1 MGIPTSAEGR
11 FRALKIRNLLSTGD
25 RFHDAMKREIGLGDC
40 LMYVNIYRYVY
51 LCTVYITWQNIERV
65 FPKEP
70 FSLRNAW
77 RNRKCFAILLLGPWT
92 TTKLS
97 HFYPTRPSSPQNKVK
112 RNKNNP
118 GNSRLFFCHH
128 FVFPKSEWTFL
139 FFPPMNRSWFFLP
152 GSKSHEP
159 SPPTCCRKAS
169 SLDTC
174 PARFHS
180 KRATANDQ
188 HA

>member
-1 MGIPTSAEGR
+1 MKDCGFTTMLTHSPHMDPRGNGNTHVRGRQISSAQDTD
-11 FRALKIRNLLSTGD
+11 LLSTGD

-40 LMYVNIYRYVY
+40 LMYVNIYIYRYVY

-97 HFYPTRPSSPQNKVK
+97 HFIRQGQVHHRIKSKETKTIQETHDFFFATI
-112 RNKNNP
+112 
-118 GNSRLFFCHH
+118 LF
-128 FVFPKSEWTFL
+128 S
-139 FFPPMNRSWFFLP
+139 
-152 GSKSHEP
+152 
-159 SPPTCCRKAS
+159 
-169 SLDTC
+169 
-174 PARFHS
+174 
-180 KRATANDQ
+180 Q
-188 HA
+188 I